1 MPTQLQQAIA
11 AVKAGDK
18 RTGQRLLAEVLKAEP
33 RNETA
38 WLWLATLLDDPEK
51 KKHCLHKVLQ
61 IDPDNPAARKGLA
74 QLEPPAAPEPEA
86 VELPRLEDIAP
97 PLPSEPLV
105 FPPGLKQ
112 PAGETPPPLPPKPA
126 KRSNLP
132 VILGGSLLGLVLL
145 CVVCTI
151 GPSFCLPMFMG
162 LNTFGQLEEGAGPVF
177 QPPIGLPEEPPIW
190 PPDEE
195 PPAGRSQQTPES
207 TPAPAPTRAVIRA
220 GRQQLVDLAAQKYG
234 FAWQERVDTGGVRLS
249 SGASGGE
256 RQKLNIWSGPANPEE
271 IGELYFSF
279 RFSHDVYSLPDKRQ
293 NEEFK
298 HGLDQM
304 LEVVSLAL
312 PHWNGGGAWIE
323 SGLLALPEPRG
334 RGVTL
339 ETAVDGLGVTLGMG
353 DVSGNEYV
361 VSIDISE

>member
-18 RTGQRLLAEVLKAEP
+18 STGQRLLAEVLKAEP
-33 RNETA
+33 GNETA
-38 WLWLATLLDDPEK
+38 WLWLATVLDDPEK
-51 KKHCLHKVLQ
+51 KKQCLRQVLQ
-61 IDPDNPAARKGLA
+61 IDPHHPAARKGLA
-74 QLEPPAAPEPEA
+74 QLEPPAGPEA

-112 PAGETPPPLPPKPA
+112 PAGETPLPPKPA
-126 KRSNLP
+126 PRSKVPL
-132 VILGGSLLGLVLL
+132 ILGGGLLGLILVCL
-145 CVVCTI
+145 VCTI
-151 GPSFCLPMFMG
+151 GPSVCLPLGLG
-162 LNTFGQLEEGAGPVF
+162 LNTFGQLEEGPGPAF
-177 QPPIGLPEEPPIW
+177 QPPIGLPDEPPTW
-190 PPDEE
+190 PPDE
-195 PPAGRSQQTPES
+195 PPAGRPQEL
-207 TPAPAPTRAVIRA
+207 PAPAAVPTAA
-220 GRQQLVDLAAQKYG
+220 GILATRQELVDLAARKYG

-256 RQKLNIWSGPANPEE
+256 RQKLNIWSGPANPED

-279 RFSHDVYSLPDKRQ
+279 RFSHDVYSQTDRRQ

-298 HGLDQM
+298 RGLDQM
-304 LEVVSLAL
+304 LEVVTLAL
-312 PHWNGGGAWIE
+312 PHWNGCGAWIE

-339 ETAVDGLGVTLGMG
+339 ETGVDGLDVTLGMG

-361 VSIDISE
+361 VSIDVSE